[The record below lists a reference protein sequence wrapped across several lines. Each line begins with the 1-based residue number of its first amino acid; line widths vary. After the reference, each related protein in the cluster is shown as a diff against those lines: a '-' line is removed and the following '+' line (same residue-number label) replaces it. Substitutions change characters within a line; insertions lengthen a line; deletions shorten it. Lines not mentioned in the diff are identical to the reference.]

1 MTLPSLSL
9 CGRIANISA
18 LHWCFPLLLCRLMAL
33 QRVKEQKDR
42 RASEV
47 AKRRSS
53 RKSSVKA

>member
-1 MTLPSLSL
+1 LFVVIVRDKISNFFTLYVGLY
-9 CGRIANISA
+9 
-18 LHWCFPLLLCRLMAL
+18 LLLIRLMAL
-33 QRVKEQKDR
+33 QRVKEQKER

>member
-1 MTLPSLSL
+1 MILYL
-9 CGRIANISA
+9 A
-18 LHWCFPLLLCRLMAL
+18 LPLLLIRLMAL
-33 QRVKEQKDR
+33 QRVKEQKER